1 MTNICRQHFERTVA
15 AQEAEAA
22 ASEHGGMTMEGYTAY
37 ELQLAQLGND
47 KARLKGIQS
56 IENKIEL
63 KRKLLPEYD
72 AYIEGVLSAGQ
83 GAQDDVLTT
92 LMTWRI
98 DVGDYTGALDIAAY
112 VLQYNLQMPDRFER
126 TTGCVIAEEIA
137 EAAKKAHSA
146 GQPFDLAVLQRTAEL
161 TAEQDMP
168 DEARAKLY
176 LGLGRATLEGLSDD
190 NPGKPGQLQEGI
202 DLLARA
208 IELHAHCGGKTEKA
222 RAEKLLKNL
231 ARTTG

>member
-56 IENKIEL
+56 TEGKVEL
-63 KRKLLPEYD
+63 KRKLLPEYN
-72 AYIEGVLSAGQ
+72 AYIEGVLTGGQ
-83 GAQDDVLTT
+83 GAQDDVITT
-92 LMTWRI
+92 LMIWRI
-98 DVGDYTGALDIAAY
+98 DVGDFAGALDIADY
-112 VLQYNLQMPDRFER
+112 VLSHNLQMPDRFER

-137 EAAKKAHSA
+137 EAAKKAHTS
-146 GQPFDLAVLQRTAEL
+146 GLSFDLPTLLRTAEL
-161 TAEQDMP
+161 TADQDMP

-176 LGLGRATLEGLSDD
+176 LSLGRATLEGLSEE
-190 NPGKPGQLQEGI
+190 NPGAPGQLQEGI
-202 DLLARA
+202 DLLGRA

-222 RAEKLLKNL
+222 KAEKLLKNL
-231 ARTTG
+231 APTG